1 MTYFVLPIPRGL
13 NFYVPVL
20 RKAGLPAY
28 CSGASAPFPVIP
40 VGMQLPLTKYGDEF
54 VQDSHLFPFS
64 PVRSFFPQIIL
75 NPSDWHL
82 TQSWLNLLC
91 NLNTV
96 AQIMSI
102 LSRSSELKHPLR
114 NSKKPSSDLMSNKG
128 LSYVR
133 EKIRTPDLLVRSQTL
148 YPAELR
154 AHIIFVCLSYLCT
167 SATKLI
173 IAQRFL
179 SVNNFFKFF

>member
-1 MTYFVLPIPRGL
+1 
-13 NFYVPVL
+13 
-20 RKAGLPAY
+20 
-28 CSGASAPFPVIP
+28 
-40 VGMQLPLTKYGDEF
+40 
-54 VQDSHLFPFS
+54 
-64 PVRSFFPQIIL
+64 
-75 NPSDWHL
+75 
-82 TQSWLNLLC
+82 
-91 NLNTV
+91 
-96 AQIMSI
+96 MSI

-154 AHIIFVCLSYLCT
+154 AHIIFACLSYLCT

-179 SVNNFFKFF
+179 SVNNFFHFFYFYFSAKINPISQLRFFGKLSTGVGAQSAPPLCLFHSLIFTRRIQPCNLPGILQFPDLSMDVWSSAQ

>member
-1 MTYFVLPIPRGL
+1 
-13 NFYVPVL
+13 
-20 RKAGLPAY
+20 
-28 CSGASAPFPVIP
+28 
-40 VGMQLPLTKYGDEF
+40 
-54 VQDSHLFPFS
+54 
-64 PVRSFFPQIIL
+64 
-75 NPSDWHL
+75 
-82 TQSWLNLLC
+82 
-91 NLNTV
+91 
-96 AQIMSI
+96 MSI

-179 SVNNFFKFF
+179 SVNNFFQNFLNYFFKLWWPASLPFLWPFLSSFYNGIIITYL